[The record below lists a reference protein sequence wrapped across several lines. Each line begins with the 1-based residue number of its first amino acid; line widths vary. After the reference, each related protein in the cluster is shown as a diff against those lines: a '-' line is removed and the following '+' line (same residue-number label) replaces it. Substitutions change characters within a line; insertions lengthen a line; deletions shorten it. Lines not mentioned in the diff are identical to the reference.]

1 VGFRLRRMLVGFKK
15 SRVNCVRVDCIRVD
29 CIRVDCIRVDCIRV
43 DYIRVNCIMSEATTR
58 VAIAF

>member
-1 VGFRLRRMLVGFKK
+1 MGFRLRRMLVGFKK

-29 CIRVDCIRVDCIRV
+29 CIRVD
-43 DYIRVNCIMSEATTR
+43 YIRVNCIMSEATTR

>member
-1 VGFRLRRMLVGFKK
+1 VGFRLRRMLVGFEK
-15 SRVNCVRVDCIRVD
+15 SRVNCVRVD